1 MQITAIGLFEISV
14 PYCSLTADV
23 PSRETGKYHAGVMFN
38 HSICFG
44 DDVWLENDFK
54 AWKWSGLY

>member
-23 PSRETGKYHAGVMFN
+23 PSRKTGKYHAGVMFN

-44 DDVWLENDFK
+44 DDV
-54 AWKWSGLY
+54 